1 MSRFKAV
8 QSTFGTKCL
17 RNGGNMGELMQQYID
32 EAEQDL
38 RIPIIGIRS
47 FWIAAT
53 AYLYMI

>member
-1 MSRFKAV
+1 M

-32 EAEQDL
+32 EPS
-38 RIPIIGIRS
+38 RIFCIPIIGIRS